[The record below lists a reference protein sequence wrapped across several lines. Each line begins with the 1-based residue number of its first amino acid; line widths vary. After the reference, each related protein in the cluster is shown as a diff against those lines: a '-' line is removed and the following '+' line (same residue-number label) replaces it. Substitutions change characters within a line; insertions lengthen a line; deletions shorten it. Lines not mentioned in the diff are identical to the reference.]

1 MFSGRDN
8 NLLYIKKAF
17 KKSFSSRLHQNFFQW
32 SVFDRRFRFV
42 EMKRITKKYSKT
54 LQEGHS
60 LVEKNIK
67 GMLSIHKLFI
77 LKKIWNF
84 TLVF

>member
-1 MFSGRDN
+1 
-8 NLLYIKKAF
+8 
-17 KKSFSSRLHQNFFQW
+17 
-32 SVFDRRFRFV
+32 
-42 EMKRITKKYSKT
+42 MKRITKKYSKT